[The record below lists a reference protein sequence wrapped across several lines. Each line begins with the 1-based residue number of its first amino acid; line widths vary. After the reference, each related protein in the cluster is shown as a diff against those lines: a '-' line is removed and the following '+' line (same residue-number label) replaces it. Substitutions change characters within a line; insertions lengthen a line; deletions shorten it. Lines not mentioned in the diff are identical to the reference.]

1 MLCGVPWKV
10 DRSSSIDH
18 PSLRSIFAARR
29 PRRMPRILFIASHRP
44 ERSPGQRFRFEQ
56 YLGALEKAGWEHDH
70 SHLVN
75 AEDDKILYQR
85 GNYFDK
91 ARFVRRCHRIRQMDV
106 ARMQSY
112 DVIFL
117 YREALMTRSIRYE
130 LKFRKSKAKLIFD
143 FDDSVWLPNVSEA
156 NRRWSWMKDASKT
169 SKLIGLSD
177 IVFAGNAY
185 LADYAKPFNPNTLIV
200 PTTIDTDEYLPK
212 DFGGGDPRSSGSMR
226 GSNSGPVV
234 IGWSGSIT
242 TIQHFKYAIPALK
255 VLREKYGD
263 RIAIRVIGDGS
274 YTEASLGVQGLPW
287 KKATELDDLRAM
299 DIGIMPLPDDEWA
312 RGKCGLKGLQY
323 MALGL
328 PTIMSPVGVNSEII
342 QDGKDG
348 FLATSTEEWVAKISR
363 LVDDA
368 ELRKQMGAGARKTV
382 VDRYSLQAW
391 QDRYV
396 SYYDRLIGR

>member
-1 MLCGVPWKV
+1 
-10 DRSSSIDH
+10 
-18 PSLRSIFAARR
+18 
-29 PRRMPRILFIASHRP
+29 MPRVLFIASHRP
-44 ERSPGQRFRFEQ
+44 DRSPGQRFRFEQ
-56 YLGALEKAGWEHDH
+56 YIGALEKAGWDCDH
-70 SHLVN
+70 SHIVT
-75 AEDDKILYQR
+75 AEDDRILYQR

-91 ARFVRRCHRIRQMDV
+91 ARFVARCHAVRRNDA
-106 ARMQSY
+106 ARMNDY
-112 DVIFL
+112 DVIFI

-130 LKFRKSKAKLIFD
+130 QKFRSSRAKLIFD

-177 IVFAGNAY
+177 RVFAGNAY
-185 LADYAKPFNPNTLIV
+185 LADYALRFNPRTLIV
-200 PTTIDTDEYLPK
+200 PTTIDTDEYQPK
-212 DFGGGDPRSSGSMR
+212 K
-226 GSNSGPVV
+226 GSNAGPVV

-255 VLREKYGD
+255 VLKEKYGD

-274 YTEASLGVQGLPW
+274 YSEASLGVQGLPW

-323 MALGL
+323 MALAL

-342 QDGKDG
+342 QEGQDG
-348 FLATSTEEWVAKISR
+348 FLAGSLEEWVTKLSR
-363 LVDDA
+363 LIEDA
-368 ELRKQMGAGARKTV
+368 DLRQRMGAAARRTIEN
-382 VDRYSLQAW
+382 RYSLRAW
-391 QDRYV
+391 KDRYV
-396 SYYDRLIGR
+396 HYYNELIRQ